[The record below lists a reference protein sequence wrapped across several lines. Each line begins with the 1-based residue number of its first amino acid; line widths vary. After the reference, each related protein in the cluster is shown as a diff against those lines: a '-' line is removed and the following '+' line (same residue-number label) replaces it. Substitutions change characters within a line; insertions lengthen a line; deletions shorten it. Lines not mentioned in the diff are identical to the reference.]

1 MTVTVFSTKRYDREF
16 LDAANA
22 GRHTLRYLEP
32 RLAAETALLAHG
44 SEAVC
49 LFVNDVADRAALE
62 VLAGVGVRFVALR
75 CAGFNNVDLGAAREL
90 GIRVARVPAYSPH
103 AVAEHAVALILALN
117 RHLCRAHQRVREG
130 NFTLDGLLGF
140 DLHGKTVGVI
150 GTGKIGACFAT
161 IMRGFGCTVLAHDRF
176 HSPACEAAGVLYTE
190 LDELL
195 ARSHIVSLHCPLT
208 PETHHL
214 IDEKTLTK
222 MPRGAMLVNTSRG
235 ALVDTPAVIE
245 ALKSG
250 HLGALALDV
259 YEEESCLFFED
270 LSDRIIADDVFMR
283 LTTFHNVLITS
294 HQAFFTREALEAIA
308 STTVG
313 NLNAAES
320 GQQIVN
326 EVQGT

>member
-1 MTVTVFSTKRYDREF
+1 MNVTVFSTKRYDREF

-32 RLAAETALLAHG
+32 RLTAETAVLAHG

-62 VLAGVGVRFVALR
+62 VLAELGVRFIALR
-75 CAGFNNVDLGAAREL
+75 CAGFNNVDLLAAREL
-90 GIRVARVPAYSPH
+90 GMRVARVPAYSPH

-176 HSPACEAAGVLYTE
+176 PSPACEAAGVLYTE

-259 YEEESCLFFED
+259 YEEESSLFFED

-308 STTVG
+308 STTIG
-313 NLNAAES
+313 NLDAAES